1 MDKAMPIS
9 ASRIE
14 PNYFTTGL
22 CPIQVFVNLIIRVD
36 LSIFLKKKFLT
47 MTKLCL
53 TSVVRTW

>member
-14 PNYFTTGL
+14 PNFTTGL
-22 CPIQVFVNLIIRVD
+22 MPDSRLRKPRHKGR
-36 LSIFLKKKFLT
+36 SKPSLKKKQFLT

-53 TSVVRTW
+53 ISVVRTW